1 MARILLVDDI
11 DNFREMLK
19 RNIKKAG
26 FEVYDFPSG
35 EYALKNFNV
44 GKYDAAIFDL
54 KLKGMDG
61 IALMERVKKIDNIP
75 IIIITAYGDVEIAI
89 KAIKSGAWDFIQK
102 PFDPDG
108 LIFKLKKA
116 IDERRRALLSKEGY
130 EIIGDSEDIRK
141 AKELALKVAPTD
153 TTVLLTGESG
163 TGKELFARAIHKWSK
178 RDNKPFVVINSAAIP
193 DTLVESELF
202 GIEKGTATGVE
213 ERIGKIE
220 LAEGGTVFF
229 DEIGDMPPS
238 TQAKV
243 LRVIEEKKIQRI
255 GGRTDIPVNVRIIT
269 ATNRDLNKLLKEEK
283 FREDLYYR
291 LSVFPI
297 NLSPLREKKSDI
309 DLLAN
314 FFLKKYSVLLNKKI
328 KGIDSKALK
337 KLKEYNWPGNVR
349 ELENIIERSIILSE
363 DDLITE
369 KDIIILKEEK
379 PTSLPLDL
387 KVAGDIG
394 RRKSEVEVIK
404 KALRISNNNKVKAA
418 KLLNVSYKTLYNKIK
433 EYEI

>member
-1 MARILLVDDI
+1 
-11 DNFREMLK
+11 LK
-19 RNIKKAG
+19 R
-26 FEVYDFPSG
+26 
-35 EYALKNFNV
+35 
-44 GKYDAAIFDL
+44 
-54 KLKGMDG
+54 
-61 IALMERVKKIDNIP
+61 
-75 IIIITAYGDVEIAI
+75 
-89 KAIKSGAWDFIQK
+89 
-102 PFDPDG
+102 
-108 LIFKLKKA
+108 A

-178 RDNKPFVVINSAAIP
+178 RGNKPFVVINSAAIP

-314 FFLKKYSVLLNKKI
+314 FFLKRYSVLLNKKI
-328 KGIDSKALK
+328 RGIDSKALK

-363 DDLITE
+363 NDLITE
-369 KDIIILKEEK
+369 KDIVILKEEK

-387 KVAGDIG
+387 KAAGDIG